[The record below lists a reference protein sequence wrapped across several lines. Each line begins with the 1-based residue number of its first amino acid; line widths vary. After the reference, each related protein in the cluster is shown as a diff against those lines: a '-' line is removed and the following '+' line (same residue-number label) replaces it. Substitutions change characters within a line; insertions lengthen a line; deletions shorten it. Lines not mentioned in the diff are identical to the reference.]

1 MDGDDLIRL
10 ILLAVAFLLSAFFS
24 GSEAAFLSI
33 QRGRIAS
40 MVRSKAKGA
49 DRVERIAGRPEK
61 LLPTVLTG
69 NNLVNVMAAS
79 IATSIAASYLSPA
92 WAVIVATAGVTFL
105 LLVFA
110 EMLPKTIASRRAE
123 ETAILIVRPLEFAQL
138 LFFPLVWA
146 LERLS
151 STVARLVGS
160 GEPRVTEEEI
170 RSLIDV
176 AETEGGMES
185 SEAQMLER
193 VFHFGD
199 RQVEEVMT
207 PRTEIAW
214 VEKGSTLDEVLA
226 IYANSTHT
234 RFPVFENNQENIVGV
249 LSIKDLLEEMAQGR
263 LHSVDVATNVLR
275 PHYFVPETKLVGPF
289 FNEMRD
295 TGRQMAICVDQHGGV
310 AGLVTLKS
318 LLEVIVGPVGE
329 EGEPA
334 EKEYAPMG
342 PGWFNLSGGMSV
354 QEANENLNLDLPD
367 GDYQTVAG
375 FVLKHL
381 GRIPEEGD
389 TLQYNGLRL
398 EVKEMHRFKI
408 ERIEVSWDEAN
419 VAGPVASSD

>member
-185 SEAQMLER
+185 AEAQMLER

-249 LSIKDLLEEMAQGR
+249 LSIKGPAGGDGPRTAA
-263 LHSVDVATNVLR
+263 LHRRGHERAAS
-275 PHYFVPETKLVGPF
+275 
-289 FNEMRD
+289 
-295 TGRQMAICVDQHGGV
+295 
-310 AGLVTLKS
+310 S
-318 LLEVIVGPVGE
+318 LLR
-329 EGEPA
+329 
-334 EKEYAPMG
+334 
-342 PGWFNLSGGMSV
+342 
-354 QEANENLNLDLPD
+354 
-367 GDYQTVAG
+367 T
-375 FVLKHL
+375 
-381 GRIPEEGD
+381 
-389 TLQYNGLRL
+389 
-398 EVKEMHRFKI
+398 
-408 ERIEVSWDEAN
+408 
-419 VAGPVASSD
+419 

>member
-1 MDGDDLIRL
+1 MDGNDVLRL
-10 ILLAVAFLLSAFFS
+10 VLLGVAFLLSAFFS

-40 MVRSKAKGA
+40 MVRSKHKGA

-69 NNLVNVMAAS
+69 NNLVNVLAAS
-79 IATSIAASYLSPA
+79 LATSLAASYLSPGM
-92 WAVIVATAGVTFL
+92 AVIAATAGVTFL

-110 EMLPKTIASRRAE
+110 EMLPKTVASRKAE
-123 ETAILIVRPLEFAQL
+123 KTAVLIVRPLEFAQL
-138 LFFPLVWA
+138 LFFPLVWV

-151 STVARLVGS
+151 SAVARLVGA
-160 GEPRVTEEEI
+160 EVRVTEEEI

-176 AETEGGMES
+176 AETEGAMET

-199 RQVEEVMT
+199 GQVQQVMT

-214 VEKGSTLDEVLA
+214 VEKGATLDEVLA
-226 IYANSTHT
+226 IYAQHTHT

-263 LHSVDVATNVLR
+263 LGPCDSATEVLR
-275 PHYFVPETKLVGPF
+275 QHYFVPETKLVGPL
-289 FNEMRD
+289 FNELRD
-295 TGRQMAICVDQHGGV
+295 SGRQMAICVDQHGGV
-310 AGLVTLKS
+310 AGLVTLKR

-334 EKEYAPMG
+334 GKEYAPIG
-342 PGWFNLSGGMSV
+342 PGWFDVRGGMSV
-354 QEANENLNLDLPD
+354 LEANQNLNLDLPY

-375 FVLKHL
+375 FVLKQL
-381 GRIPEEGD
+381 GRIPSEGD
-389 TLQYNGLRL
+389 ILEFNGKRL
-398 EVKEMHRFKI
+398 EVKEMRRFKI
-408 ERIEVSWDEAN
+408 ERIEVSWDEAE
-419 VAGPVASSD
+419 VGEPVGSRD

>member
-1 MDGDDLIRL
+1 MDNSDIVRL
-10 ILLAVAFLLSAFFS
+10 ALLGAAFLFSAFFS

-40 MVRSKAKGA
+40 MVRSKIKGA

-79 IATSIAASYLSPA
+79 LATSIAASYLSQGM
-92 WAVIVATAGVTFL
+92 AVIVATAGVTFF

-123 ETAILIVRPLEFAQL
+123 KTAIFIVRPLEFAQL
-138 LFFPLVWA
+138 LFYPLVWV

-151 STVARLVGS
+151 ASVARLVGS

-176 AETEGGMES
+176 AETEGAMES
-185 SEAQMLER
+185 AEAQMLER

-199 RQVEEVMT
+199 GQVQEVMT

-214 VEKGSTLDEVLA
+214 VTKGATLEEVLA
-226 IYANSTHT
+226 IYANNTHT

-249 LSIKDLLEEMAQGR
+249 LSIKDLLEEIAQSR
-263 LHSVDVATNVLR
+263 LTSADCATEVLR
-275 PHYFVPETKLVGPF
+275 PHYFVPETKLVGPL

-295 TGRQMAICVDQHGGV
+295 SGRQMAICVDQHGGV
-310 AGLVTLKS
+310 AGLVTLKR

-334 EKEYAPMG
+334 GKEFAPIG
-342 PGWFNLSGGMSV
+342 PGWFHLSGGMSV
-354 QEANENLNLDLPD
+354 QEANQNLDLGLPY

-375 FVLKHL
+375 FVLKQL
-381 GRIPEEGD
+381 GRIPSEGEM
-389 TLQYNGLRL
+389 LQYNGLRL
-398 EVKEMHRFKI
+398 EVKEMRRFKI
-408 ERIEVSWDEAN
+408 ERIEVSWDEAQ
-419 VAGPVASSD
+419 VADPAVSRD

>member
-1 MDGDDLIRL
+1 MDGDDVFRL
-10 ILLAVAFLLSAFFS
+10 VLLGVAFLLSAFFS

-40 MVRSKAKGA
+40 MVRSKHKGA

-69 NNLVNVMAAS
+69 NNLVNVLAAS
-79 IATSIAASYLSPA
+79 LATSLAASYLSPGM
-92 WAVIVATAGVTFL
+92 AVIVATAGVTFL

-110 EMLPKTIASRRAE
+110 EMLPKTVASRKAE
-123 ETAILIVRPLEFAQL
+123 KTAVLIVRPLEFAQL
-138 LFFPLVWA
+138 LFFPLVWV

-151 STVARLVGS
+151 STVARLVGA
-160 GEPRVTEEEI
+160 EVRVTEEEI

-176 AETEGGMES
+176 AETEGAMET

-199 RQVEEVMT
+199 GQVQQVMT

-214 VEKGSTLDEVLA
+214 VEKGATLDEVLA
-226 IYANSTHT
+226 IYAQHTHT

-263 LHSVDVATNVLR
+263 LGPSDSATDVLR
-275 PHYFVPETKLVGPF
+275 QHYFVPETKLVGPL
-289 FNEMRD
+289 FNELRD
-295 TGRQMAICVDQHGGV
+295 SGRQMAICVDQHGGV
-310 AGLVTLKS
+310 AGLVTLKR

-334 EKEYAPMG
+334 EKEYAPIG
-342 PGWFNLSGGMSV
+342 PGWFDVRGGMSV
-354 QEANENLNLDLPD
+354 LEANQNLNLDLPY

-375 FVLKHL
+375 FVLKQL
-381 GRIPEEGD
+381 GRIPLEGD
-389 TLQYNGLRL
+389 ILEFNGKRL
-398 EVKEMHRFKI
+398 EVKEMRRFKI
-408 ERIEVSWDEAN
+408 ERIEVSWDDAE
-419 VAGPVASSD
+419 VGEPVGSRD

>member
-151 STVARLVGS
+151 STVARLIGA

-263 LHSVDVATNVLR
+263 LHSTDVATNVLR
-275 PHYFVPETKLVGPF
+275 PHYFVPETKLVGPL

-334 EKEYAPMG
+334 EKEYAPIG
-342 PGWFNLSGGMSV
+342 PRWFNLSGAMSV
-354 QEANENLNLDLPD
+354 QEANENLDLELPD

-381 GRIPEEGD
+381 GRIPAEGD
-389 TLQYNGLRL
+389 VLQYKSLRL
-398 EVKEMHRFKI
+398 EVKEMRRFKI

>member
-1 MDGDDLIRL
+1 MEGDDVVRL
-10 ILLAVAFLLSAFFS
+10 VLLGIAFLLSAFFS

-40 MVRSKAKGA
+40 MVRAKQRGA

-79 IATSIAASYLSPA
+79 LATSLAASYLSPGM
-92 WAVIVATAGVTFL
+92 AVIVATAAVTFF

-123 ETAILIVRPLEFAQL
+123 RTSILTVRPLEFAQL
-138 LFFPLVWA
+138 LFFPLVWV

-151 STVARLVGS
+151 SAVARLVGA

-176 AETEGGMES
+176 AETEGAMES

-193 VFHFGD
+193 VFLFGD
-199 RQVEEVMT
+199 RQVHEVMT
-207 PRTEIAW
+207 PRTEISW
-214 VEKGSTLDEVLA
+214 VEKGATLQEVLA
-226 IYANSTHT
+226 IYAERTHT

-263 LHSVDVATNVLR
+263 LEATDPATQVLR
-275 PHYFVPETKLVGPF
+275 PHYFVPETKLVGPL
-289 FNEMRD
+289 FNELRD
-295 TGRQMAICVDQHGGV
+295 SGRQMAICVDQHGGV
-310 AGLVTLKS
+310 AGLVTLKR

-334 EKEYAPMG
+334 GKEYAPIG
-342 PGWFNLSGGMSV
+342 PGWFDVRGGMSV
-354 QEANENLNLDLPD
+354 QEANQNLNLDLPY

-375 FVLKHL
+375 FVLKQL
-381 GRIPEEGD
+381 GRIPSEGD
-389 TLQYNGLRL
+389 IVQFNGKRL
-398 EVKEMHRFKI
+398 EVKEMRRFKI
-408 ERIEVSWDEAN
+408 ERIEVSWDEADSPQ
-419 VAGPVASSD
+419 PVGSPE

>member
-1 MDGDDLIRL
+1 MDGDDVVRL
-10 ILLAVAFLLSAFFS
+10 ALLGIAFLLSAFFS

-40 MVRSKAKGA
+40 MARAKERGA

-79 IATSIAASYLSPA
+79 LATSLAASYLSPGM
-92 WAVIVATAGVTFL
+92 AVIVATAAVTFF

-110 EMLPKTIASRRAE
+110 EMLPKTIASRKAE
-123 ETAILIVRPLEFAQL
+123 RTAILIVRPLEFAQL
-138 LFFPLVWA
+138 LFFPLVWV

-151 STVARLVGS
+151 SAVARLVGA
-160 GEPRVTEEEI
+160 GESRVTEEEI

-176 AETEGGMES
+176 AETEGAMES

-199 RQVEEVMT
+199 RQVQEVMT

-214 VEKGSTLDEVLA
+214 VEKDATLEEVLA
-226 IYANSTHT
+226 IYAEHTHT
-234 RFPVFENNQENIVGV
+234 RFPVFESNQENIVGV

-263 LHSVDVATNVLR
+263 LQPTDAATQVLR
-275 PHYFVPETKLVGPF
+275 PHYFVPETKLVGPL
-289 FNEMRD
+289 FNELRD
-295 TGRQMAICVDQHGGV
+295 SGRQMDVCVDQHGGV
-310 AGLVTLKS
+310 AGLVTLKR

-334 EKEYAPMG
+334 EKEYNPIG
-342 PGWFNLSGGMSV
+342 PGWFDVRGGMSV
-354 QEANENLNLDLPD
+354 QEANQNLNLELPY

-375 FVLKHL
+375 FVLKQL
-381 GRIPEEGD
+381 GRIPAEGD
-389 TLQYNGLRL
+389 VLEFSGKRL
-398 EVKEMHRFKI
+398 EVKEMRRFKI
-408 ERIEVSWDEAN
+408 ERIEVSWEEAD
-419 VAGPVASSD
+419 VPQPVGSAE